1 MDGYGERVAVVVVAR
16 DDELRAM
23 LVRLLGRDP
32 RISIIGAT
40 DDVGTAGSL
49 ASTRDAH
56 ILFMDWKLACECL
69 PPIAARIGSHP
80 GHRPTIA
87 VLAETAREEVCALT
101 RGLENVVIILKEAGT
116 EHLIERLIE
125 IAPDHLR

>member
-1 MDGYGERVAVVVVAR
+1 MDAYGERVAVVVVGR

-32 RISIIGAT
+32 RISIVGAT
-40 DDVGTAGSL
+40 DDIGTAGSL
-49 ASTRDAH
+49 ASTHEPR
-56 ILFMDWKLACECL
+56 ILLMDWKLARDCL
-69 PPIAARIGSHP
+69 HTIAEQIGSSP

-87 VLAETAREEVCALT
+87 LLAEAAREEVRALT

-125 IAPDHLR
+125 LVPDHVR

>member
-1 MDGYGERVAVVVVAR
+1 MDGYGERVGVVIVGR
-16 DDELRAM
+16 DDQLRAM

-32 RISIIGAT
+32 RISIVGAT
-40 DDVGTAGSL
+40 DDVRTAGSL
-49 ASTRDAH
+49 ASTHDPH
-56 ILFMDWKLACECL
+56 ILFMDWKLACDCL
-69 PPIAARIGSHP
+69 PTIAEQIGSRP

-101 RGLENVVIILKEAGT
+101 CGLVNVVIILKEAGT

-125 IAPDHLR
+125 ITPDHMR